1 MTSVNALIGQ
11 LDQNDEVFFFFFKPM
26 SLLIYYNSNEQ
37 PSNPFPTDLFKALQI
52 AFWTIL

>member
-11 LDQNDEVFFFFFKPM
+11 SDQNDEVLFFFKPM

-37 PSNPFPTDLFKALQI
+37 QSSLFPTDIFKALQI
-52 AFWTIL
+52 AIWTIL

>member
-11 LDQNDEVFFFFFKPM
+11 LDQNDELLFFFFKPM

-37 PSNPFPTDLFKALQI
+37 SGSLFPTDIFKAPQI
-52 AFWTIL
+52 AIWTIL